1 MGTHP
6 IFESDFDCL
15 TELVSGNMNTENKEN
30 VSQMNSQEDKGSPNL
45 KTDEVKNK
53 IDAALALGKRAI
65 IGKDYQGALSP
76 LSECCEL
83 ISLNYGEMDE
93 RLAEPAFE
101 YGYCLFEISRAQM
114 GVFGSEIEEKVE
126 VKDTGDSASD
136 PILENEPKKED
147 TSGVSKTEEKPSEK
161 SRESESEEEAEEG
174 ADDDSQ
180 LAYEWLETARVL
192 YSKQSGKDAKLK
204 EAEAL

>member
-30 VSQMNSQEDKGSPNL
+30 VSQMNSQEDKVSPNL

-101 YGYCLFEISRAQM
+101 YGYCLLKSLGLKWAF
-114 GVFGSEIEEKVE
+114 
-126 VKDTGDSASD
+126 
-136 PILENEPKKED
+136 LE
-147 TSGVSKTEEKPSEK
+147 
-161 SRESESEEEAEEG
+161 
-174 ADDDSQ
+174 
-180 LAYEWLETARVL
+180 
-192 YSKQSGKDAKLK
+192 AKLK
-204 EAEAL
+204 KRLKLK